1 MSRQLVAGGPPW
13 GGSRLGRGWGA
24 AGWIA
29 AGGGDPPAAHPDGN
43 GNKGNNGNGNNGDGN
58 EPVSAR
64 LAPNQR
70 AQGSH
75 MPHMLFGAPPSTPTP
90 LHSDKIFEFSLF
102 FEPDLFGFSVGF
114 RGRGGSRRVQGA
126 IFPIQESICHA

>member
-1 MSRQLVAGGPPW
+1 MGRRGV
-13 GGSRLGRGWGA
+13 GRGWGA

-90 LHSDKIFEFSLF
+90 LTLIKISDFVFRAV
-102 FEPDLFGFSVGF
+102 FGFVRVFGWF
-114 RGRGGSRRVQGA
+114 PGSGRVQAGPGTHFSSSG
-126 IFPIQESICHA
+126 ID